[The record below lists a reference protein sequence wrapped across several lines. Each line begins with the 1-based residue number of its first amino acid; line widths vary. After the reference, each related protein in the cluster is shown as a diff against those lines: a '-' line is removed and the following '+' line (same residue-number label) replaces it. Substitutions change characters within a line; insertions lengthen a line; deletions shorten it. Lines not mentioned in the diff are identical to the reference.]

1 MGLSLKDTKYD
12 GTLYTQSGGRR
23 QHVASTRDMYKHT
36 VSVGKETE
44 EGSHDCICVGL
55 FQMHGARPES
65 LQVTCCYCST
75 LDPQNIMQICAIPH
89 TLLLR
94 TGLLPVISKKG
105 YRKGAK
111 GQQEEEVAKCH
122 VGLNVPRMTDC
133 CPAAI

>member
-12 GTLYTQSGGRR
+12 STLYTQSGGRR

-89 TLLLR
+89 TLLRR

-105 YRKGAK
+105 YRTEKEQRGSRRRK
-111 GQQEEEVAKCH
+111 
-122 VGLNVPRMTDC
+122 
-133 CPAAI
+133 